1 MIRALFVFFAVVIA
15 VSIAGGARANES
27 TLSTPMIV
35 GGGTPFGY
43 YFGLAGSICAAVNR
57 TTDTGIRCLTV
68 SNDGSAQNIADVDSG
83 KIDFAIVQS
92 DWLYHAANG
101 TSRYRSTGAN
111 DELRSVVAV
120 PSEALTI
127 LARRSIG
134 AKILTHLGGR
144 RIGYGAPNNYAY
156 LLMRAAVEAARISLS
171 SENVEDGRAIDK
183 ICAGDIDV
191 YVTVERHLNAGI
203 AGLMSKCDLNL
214 VALDRSTIE
223 TVTSKRP
230 DFAAYE
236 IPSGSYAEAQ
246 PAIST
251 FGLQAILI
259 AQSSAPDQKV
269 TEVLGAL
276 FGPGSEGSQNHPPI
290 RPPAAKHIEWLKEV
304 APLHRAASDFYK
316 NKGWA
321 K

>member
-1 MIRALFVFFAVVIA
+1 MIRALFVFFAVVIG
-15 VSIAGGARANES
+15 VSFAGGARANET
-27 TLSTPMIV
+27 TLPTPMIV

-144 RIGYGAPNNYAY
+144 RIGYG
-156 LLMRAAVEAARISLS
+156 
-171 SENVEDGRAIDK
+171 
-183 ICAGDIDV
+183 
-191 YVTVERHLNAGI
+191 
-203 AGLMSKCDLNL
+203 
-214 VALDRSTIE
+214 
-223 TVTSKRP
+223 
-230 DFAAYE
+230 
-236 IPSGSYAEAQ
+236 
-246 PAIST
+246 
-251 FGLQAILI
+251 
-259 AQSSAPDQKV
+259 
-269 TEVLGAL
+269 
-276 FGPGSEGSQNHPPI
+276 
-290 RPPAAKHIEWLKEV
+290 
-304 APLHRAASDFYK
+304 
-316 NKGWA
+316 
-321 K
+321 